1 MNYIKETKKVWIFP
15 ENISYESVPG
25 YLSSFNEQSE
35 YNEIIFDLSATER
48 IHTSFVGFL
57 LHTKQA
63 ACKKNREIKLILS
76 PGARNILHMLNLY
89 DFLVSAPEIEQA
101 SETRRS
107 A

>member
-1 MNYIKETKKVWIFP
+1 MNYIHEAKKVWRFP
-15 ENISYESVPG
+15 ENIGFESVPG
-25 YLSSFNEQSE
+25 YLISFNEQNGS
-35 YNEIIFDLSATER
+35 NDIIFDLSATER
-48 IHTSFVGFL
+48 IHTSFIGFL

-89 DFLVSAPEIEQA
+89 DFLISMPEE
-101 SETRRS
+101 EKTTEKRRS